1 MTETLGFYYVEYQN
15 VLGQTWYIFITSLM
29 RWCHRRDKIRRKDF
43 LEGFIKENNE
53 FLVDKREKEKPCEN
67 ILKPFEGPS

>member
-1 MTETLGFYYVEYQN
+1 
-15 VLGQTWYIFITSLM
+15 M